1 MNLIVSL
8 GAWALG
14 LVQAVGKMS
23 LFALDTIK
31 AMPFGLVRVRLLVKE
46 VYNAGVLSLPIILTA
61 GLFVGMVLGLQ
72 GHYIL
77 TTFNATDAVGTM
89 TALSLIRELGPVV
102 AALLFAGRAG
112 SALTAEVG
120 LMKSTEQLSAL
131 EMMAVDPMKFIIAPR
146 VLACILVLPLLA
158 VIFIALGVFGGY
170 MVAVGW
176 LGLDEGAFWGQ
187 MALAVDWRDDVI
199 NGIVKAGVFGVW
211 VAWVALYQGYA
222 AIPTSEGV
230 SRATTRTVVHSSL
243 GILALDFVL
252 TSMMFT

>member
-1 MNLIVSL
+1 MNLVVGL

-14 LVQAVGKMS
+14 LVQAIGKMS
-23 LFALDTIK
+23 LFALDVIK
-31 AMPFGLVRVRLLVKE
+31 AIPFGLVRIRLLVKE
-46 VYNAGVLSLPIILTA
+46 IYNAGVLSLPIILTA

-146 VLACILVLPLLA
+146 VLACILVVPLLA

-170 MVAVGW
+170 LVAVGW
-176 LGLDEGAFWGQ
+176 LGVDEGSFWGQ

-199 NGIVKAGVFGVW
+199 NGIIKAGVFGIW
-211 VAWVALYQGYA
+211 IAWVALYQGYTS
-222 AIPTSEGV
+222 IPTSEGV